1 MPFPYFVLKASSLR
15 SLKHKIVWYRVKLV
29 HLTLSQ
35 TTAFRHFRRKNKDMF
50 GKESKSKRHFN
61 GSLYHGIFVAF
72 VKDTATMSSM
82 RYFENHVS

>member
-35 TTAFRHFRRKNKDMF
+35 TTVFRRKN
-50 GKESKSKRHFN
+50 RHVWERVKKQKTLQWQFVSWN
-61 GSLYHGIFVAF
+61 FCGICQRHCHYEFKAVF
-72 VKDTATMSSM
+72 
-82 RYFENHVS
+82 